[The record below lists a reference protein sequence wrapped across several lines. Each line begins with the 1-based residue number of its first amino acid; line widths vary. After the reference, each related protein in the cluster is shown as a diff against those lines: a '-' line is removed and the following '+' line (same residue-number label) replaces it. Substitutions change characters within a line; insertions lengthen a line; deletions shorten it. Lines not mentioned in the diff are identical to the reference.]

1 MKEKAVYT
9 GRRPDCPLSNANI
22 ATPYDA
28 LKRMEAKGYKNTE
41 HYERLKYK
49 IEMLEQGK
57 AKKRDVTIECVAAIG
72 ALFASW
78 TTFIGGRAHTTEE
91 IIKETQKVVNE
102 WRKRV

>member
-1 MKEKAVYT
+1 MNKQM
-9 GRRPDCPLSNANI
+9 SNANI